1 MQLGKFDEAEKYLL
15 KALSKSSS
23 DVTTLQV
30 ERGGGERE
38 RET

>member
-30 ERGGGERE
+30 ERGGGRE